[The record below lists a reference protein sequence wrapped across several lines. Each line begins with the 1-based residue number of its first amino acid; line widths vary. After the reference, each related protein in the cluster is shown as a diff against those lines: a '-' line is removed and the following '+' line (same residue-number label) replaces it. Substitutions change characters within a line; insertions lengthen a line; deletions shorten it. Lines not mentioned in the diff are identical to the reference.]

1 MNNDTIFALS
11 SGFGKSGVA
20 VIRISGDNLH
30 DFATRLVRGNSA
42 PMGRVVTAG
51 DGGGINPRHAYF
63 CNLGDENGDLIDQ
76 CIMIYFAAPQSF
88 TGQDVIEIHTHGAT
102 AVINKVFSFLSANNM
117 RMANPGEFSRRAFMN
132 NKMDLTD
139 VDGLAALLDAQTD
152 KQRQFALKSML
163 GGDSETYNAWR
174 SKMIEISAYA
184 AAILDYD
191 ADDLPLNIDKQIL
204 TKTRELYNEI
214 KNTLSHYNISRAIT
228 HGFNIALVGETNVGK
243 SSLFNKLI
251 GSNRAIVS
259 NTPGTTRDV
268 ISAQMDIDG
277 FLVNLSNTAGIRETG
292 DEIEKMGINKTKQEQ
307 DSADL
312 ILHVYDENSAPL
324 GPAQTSLRGQAL
336 GRRTNE
342 VGGGGSEII
351 VINKADKIK
360 THNNKNAVYTST
372 KTNQGIDELL
382 NTIRKKLHEFIDTG
396 KNTIVINA
404 RTHKL
409 LTDTEQELKH
419 AIDEYDGNYDIFAE
433 HVRAAADNIGKILG
447 VISAND
453 VMDATF
459 SQLCLGK

>member
-20 VIRISGDNLH
+20 VIRISGNGLY
-30 DFATRLVRGNSA
+30 DFFEKISGHK
-42 PMGRVVTAG
+42 
-51 DGGGINPRHAYF
+51 NPTPRQAYF
-63 CNLGDENGDLIDQ
+63 CNFRDNTGDLIDQ

-102 AVINKVFSFLSANNM
+102 AVINKVFSFLSTNNM
-117 RMANPGEFSRRAFMN
+117 RMATPGEFSRRAFMN

-163 GGDSETYNAWR
+163 GGDSETYNTWR

-191 ADDLPLNIDKQIL
+191 ADDLPLNIDKKIL
-204 TKTRELYNEI
+204 TQTRELYNEI
-214 KNTLSHYNISRAIT
+214 EKTLSHYNISHAIT
-228 HGFNIALVGETNVGK
+228 HGFNITLIGETNVGK
-243 SSLFNKLI
+243 SSIFNKLV

-268 ISAQMDIDG
+268 ISAQIDIDG
-277 FLVNLSNTAGIRETG
+277 FLVNLSDTAGLRET
-292 DEIEKMGINKTKQEQ
+292 DDQIEQMGINRTKQEQ

-312 ILHVYDENSAPL
+312 ILHIFNNKTDTQPDNK
-324 GPAQTSLRGQAL
+324 T
-336 GRRTNE
+336 
-342 VGGGGSEII
+342 II
-351 VINKADKIK
+351 VINKSDELKSK
-360 THNNKNAVYTST
+360 TNKKAIYTSA
-372 KTNQGIDELL
+372 KTGAGIDELL
-382 NTIRKKLHEFIDTG
+382 NAIRKHLHDALDLSD
-396 KNTIVINA
+396 NTLVINT

-409 LTDTEQELKH
+409 LTDTQTELKS
-419 AIDEYDGNYDIFAE
+419 AIEKYNGNYDIFAE
-433 HVRAAADNIGKILG
+433 HIRAAADNIGKILG
-447 VISAND
+447 TITTND